1 MKHVIVSNIVY
12 KQLNNK
18 IMDPFK
24 VKDPRPGIASV
35 STAKKMSK
43 TPAKPQAATAAAAK
57 KERKGVDVRRKRRQ
71 RDFRNKIRNTYKSGP
86 VEGDIKG
93 G

>member
-1 MKHVIVSNIVY
+1 
-12 KQLNNK
+12 
-18 IMDPFK
+18 MDPFK

-43 TPAKPQAATAAAAK
+43 TPAAAPAK
-57 KERKGVDVRRKRRQ
+57 KEKKTVDVRKKRRQ
-71 RDFRNKIRNTYKSGP
+71 RDFRNKIKNTYKSGP
-86 VEGDIKG
+86 VKDDIKG

>member
-1 MKHVIVSNIVY
+1 
-12 KQLNNK
+12 
-18 IMDPFK
+18 MDPFK

-43 TPAKPQAATAAAAK
+43 TPAKPQAAPQAATAAAAK

-71 RDFRNKIRNTYKSGP
+71 RDYRNKIRNTYKSGP